1 MFELAGL
8 QEDEMKEALRKAGD
22 KLAVVCR
29 VVRKGEL
36 KHE

>member
-8 QEDEMKEALRKAGD
+8 PEHDMKEALRKAGD
-22 KLAVVCR
+22 KLAVTCR
-29 VVRKGEL
+29 VVKKGET